1 MSTRKIKV
9 AAIQMS
15 STPNK
20 EENKEAAEALVRE
33 AVAAGAD
40 VVALPELWSC
50 HGLDEVYRAN
60 AEPVPG
66 PTTAFLGD
74 LARELGVYVLGGS
87 ILEGD
92 GGAERLSNTATFFD
106 PTGEMT
112 AVYRKIHLFDVKVS
126 DREYL
131 ESANIAPGSEIVIT

>member
-40 VVALPELWSC
+40 FVALPELWSC
-50 HGLDEVYRAN
+50 HGLDEVYREN
-60 AEPVPG
+60 AEPIPG
-66 PTTAFLGD
+66 PTTEFIGK
-74 LARELGVYVLGGS
+74 LASELGVYLLGGS
-87 ILEGD
+87 ILEG
-92 GGAERLSNTATFFD
+92 GPGAERMFNT
-106 PTGEMT
+106 
-112 AVYRKIHLFDVKVS
+112 
-126 DREYL
+126 
-131 ESANIAPGSEIVIT
+131 

>member
-1 MSTRKIKV
+1 MNGREITA

-20 EENKEAAEALVRE
+20 GQNLDLAERLIRSAASS
-33 AVAAGAD
+33 GAD
-40 VVALPELWSC
+40 LIALPELWNC
-50 HGLDEVYRAN
+50 HGLEDVYREN

-66 PTTAFLGD
+66 PTTEFLGG
-74 LARELGVYVLGGS
+74 LAHELGVYLLGGS

-92 GGAERLSNTATFFD
+92 PQSTKLHNTSTFFGPD
-106 PTGEMT
+106 GRMS
-112 AVYRKIHLFDVKVS
+112 AVYRKIHLFDVKAP

-131 ESANIAPGSEIVIT
+131 ESRTMAAGT